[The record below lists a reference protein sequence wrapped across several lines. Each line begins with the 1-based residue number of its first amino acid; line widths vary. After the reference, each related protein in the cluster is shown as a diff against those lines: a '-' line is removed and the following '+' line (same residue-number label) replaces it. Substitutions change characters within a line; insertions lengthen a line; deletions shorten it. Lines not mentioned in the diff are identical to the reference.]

1 MEEIGSLSDEEQSAL
16 EDRFKELERRIS
28 QLEFEGSEGYTAL
41 KNQNRIVHYLRELV
55 RVLNEYLGVDLPGPP
70 SPEDPSESQ

>member
-1 MEEIGSLSDEEQSAL
+1 MDDFETLSDEEQSAL
-16 EDRFKELERRIS
+16 EDRFETLERRIS
-28 QLEFEGSEGYTAL
+28 QLEFENREGYTAL

-55 RVLNEYLGVDLPGPP
+55 RVLSDKFGIELPGPP